1 MVASKTTARAAEL
14 SMKRTNNTRL
24 NPTRPYVEGV
34 HKKKT
39 DPEFKAW
46 FVENKDQFAPW
57 FVKGV
62 IEGSNL
68 CTAHAVW
75 EWEKATGK
83 AYDD

>member
-1 MVASKTTARAAEL
+1 MKKT
-14 SMKRTNNTRL
+14 NDIRL

-62 IEGSNL
+62 IEGSKL
-68 CTAHAVW
+68 CVANAVW

-83 AYDD
+83 AYED

>member
-1 MVASKTTARAAEL
+1 MKKT
-14 SMKRTNNTRL
+14 NDIRL

-62 IEGSNL
+62 IEGS
-68 CTAHAVW
+68 
-75 EWEKATGK
+75 K
-83 AYDD
+83 YDPRGFSSLFKRKHYQIFMAL

>member
-1 MVASKTTARAAEL
+1 
-14 SMKRTNNTRL
+14 MKRTNNTRL

-39 DPEFKAW
+39 DPKFKAW

-68 CTAHAVW
+68 CTASAVW